1 MIEVSNLEE
10 LYYIGGCEWTCVMC
24 KNTICLSCMHPMH
37 IGNCFRVISDEKTV
51 VAPKMKHQKSSPL
64 FSAIKKK
71 LTKTA
76 AGDQL
81 EL

>member
-1 MIEVSNLEE
+1 
-10 LYYIGGCEWTCVMC
+10 
-24 KNTICLSCMHPMH
+24 MHPMH

-51 VAPKMKHQKSSPL
+51 VAPKMKKEKSSPIL
-64 FSAIKKK
+64 SAIKRK

-81 EL
+81 TL